1 MATTK
6 KAKTSTTRTLLVYL
20 GDTGLEV
27 GELQF
32 SRQGQK
38 EVSAFRYS
46 PAWLSN
52 PDCFALSPDLPL
64 STDFQYRA
72 GSKETATFAGAIA
85 DTEPDGWGRRVIDR
99 AHAKRRKAEKD
110 AGRDAGSAQ
119 LSDLD
124 YLLGVL
130 DSSRIGAL
138 RFRDNADS
146 PFLDVPH
153 DDNLPEGTHEVP
165 LQTLIQASK
174 AVESGKDTATDLA
187 YLKGRGTSL
196 GGMRPKATVLKPDGT
211 LTIAKFPSV
220 SDTRDVVRGEVLALL
235 LAKEAGLNASEAE
248 VVMAGAQAV
257 ALIVRFDRPRAGG
270 RIPYLSAASLLQL
283 DSREDGAYT
292 QIAEAIDRFSPRPL
306 ADKQELWARICFSM
320 LITNVD
326 DHMHNHGFLH
336 SGGGQWRLAPLFDVN
351 PFPDKEPVLKTA
363 VTEAT
368 GETGD
373 IQEALDA
380 AAYFGVSDDDAH
392 VILTRMMAALS
403 DWKRIARSPAVGMN
417 DDEIDKVAPAF
428 ENDNWDTVASFLEQ

>member
-38 EVSAFRYS
+38 ELSAFRYS

-64 STDFQYRA
+64 SADFQYRT
-72 GSKETATFAGAIA
+72 GSKETSTFAGAIA
-85 DTEPDGWGRRVIDR
+85 DTEPDGWGRRVINR

-138 RFRDNADS
+138 RFRDNANS

-174 AVESGKDTATDLA
+174 AVESGKETATDLA

-220 SDTRDVVRGEVLALL
+220 NDTRDMARGEVLALL

-248 VVMAGAQAV
+248 VVMAGTQAV

-306 ADKQELWARICFSM
+306 EDKQELWARICFNM

-351 PFPDKEPVLKTA
+351 PFPDKEPILKTA
-363 VTEAT
+363 VTEAS

-373 IQEALDA
+373 IQEALEA

-392 VILTRMMAALS
+392 AILTRMAAALT
-403 DWKRIARSPAVGMN
+403 DWKRIARSPAVGMS
-417 DDEIDKVAPAF
+417 DDEIEKVTPAF
-428 ENDNWDTVASFLEQ
+428 ENDNWDRVATFLEQ

>member
-1 MATTK
+1 MAMTK
-6 KAKTSTTRTLLVYL
+6 KTKTSKTRMLRVYL

-32 SRQGQK
+32 SQQGQK
-38 EVSAFRYS
+38 EVSAFRYFPS
-46 PAWLSN
+46 WLSN

-64 STDFQYRA
+64 STDFQYRT
-72 GSKETATFAGAIA
+72 GSKETSTFAGAIA
-85 DTEPDGWGRRVIDR
+85 DTEPDGWGRRVINR
-99 AHAKRRKAEKD
+99 AHAKRRKTEKD
-110 AGRDAGSAQ
+110 AGFAQ

-174 AVESGKDTATDLA
+174 AVESGKETETDLA
-187 YLKGRGTSL
+187 YLKGRGTSI

-211 LTIAKFPSV
+211 LTIAKFPSI
-220 SDTRDVVRGEVLALL
+220 SDTRDVARGEVLALL
-235 LAKEAGLNASEAE
+235 LAKDAGMNASEAE
-248 VVMAGAQAV
+248 VVLSGAQAV
-257 ALIVRFDRPRAGG
+257 AIITRFDRPRAGG

-306 ADKQELWARICFSM
+306 EDKQELWARICFSM

-351 PFPDKEPVLKTA
+351 PFPDKQPILKTA

-392 VILTRMMAALS
+392 EILIRMMAALNN
-403 DWKRIARSPAVGMN
+403 WKRLARSPAVGMD

-428 ENDNWDTVASFLEQ
+428 ENDNWNTVASFLQSQ

>member
-1 MATTK
+1 ML
-6 KAKTSTTRTLLVYL
+6 RVYL

-32 SRQGQK
+32 SQQGQK
-38 EVSAFRYS
+38 EVSAFRYFPS
-46 PAWLSN
+46 WLSN

-64 STDFQYRA
+64 STDFQYRT
-72 GSKETATFAGAIA
+72 GSKETSTFAGAIA
-85 DTEPDGWGRRVIDR
+85 DTEPDGWGRRVINR
-99 AHAKRRKAEKD
+99 AHAKRRKTEKD
-110 AGRDAGSAQ
+110 AGFAQ

-174 AVESGKDTATDLA
+174 AVESGKETETDLA
-187 YLKGRGTSL
+187 YLKGRGTSI

-211 LTIAKFPSV
+211 LTIAKFPSI
-220 SDTRDVVRGEVLALL
+220 SDTRDVARGEVLALL
-235 LAKEAGLNASEAE
+235 LAKDAGMNASEAE
-248 VVMAGAQAV
+248 VVLSGAQAV
-257 ALIVRFDRPRAGG
+257 AIITRFDRPRAGG

-306 ADKQELWARICFSM
+306 EDKQELWARICFSM

-351 PFPDKEPVLKTA
+351 PFPDKQPILKTA

-392 VILTRMMAALS
+392 EILIRMMAALNN
-403 DWKRIARSPAVGMN
+403 WKRLARSPAVGMD

-428 ENDNWDTVASFLEQ
+428 ENDNWNTVASFLQSQ

>member
-1 MATTK
+1 MAMTK
-6 KAKTSTTRTLLVYL
+6 KTKTSTTRMLRVYL

-32 SRQGQK
+32 SQQGQK

-46 PAWLSN
+46 PSWLSN

-64 STDFQYRA
+64 STDFQYRT
-72 GSKETATFAGAIA
+72 GSKETSTFAGAIA
-85 DTEPDGWGRRVIDR
+85 DTEPDGWGRRVINR
-99 AHAKRRKAEKD
+99 AHAKRRKTEKD
-110 AGRDAGSAQ
+110 ACFAQ
-119 LSDLD
+119 MSDLD

-153 DDNLPEGTHEVP
+153 DDNLPEGTHEVS

-174 AVESGKDTATDLA
+174 AVESGKETATDLA
-187 YLKGRGTSL
+187 YLKGRGTSI
-196 GGMRPKATVLKPDGT
+196 GGMRPKVTVLKPDGT
-211 LTIAKFPSV
+211 LTIAKFPSI
-220 SDTRDVVRGEVLALL
+220 SDTRDVARGEVLALL
-235 LAKEAGLNASEAE
+235 LAKDAGMNASEAE
-248 VVMAGAQAV
+248 VVLSGAQAV
-257 ALIVRFDRPRAGG
+257 AIITRFDRPRAGG

-306 ADKQELWARICFSM
+306 EDKQELWARICFSM

-351 PFPDKEPVLKTA
+351 PFPDKQPILKTA

-392 VILTRMMAALS
+392 EILTRMMAALNN
-403 DWKRIARSPAVGMN
+403 WKRLARSPAVGMD

-428 ENDNWDTVASFLEQ
+428 ENDNWDTVASFLQSQ

>member
-1 MATTK
+1 MAMTK
-6 KAKTSTTRTLLVYL
+6 KTKTSKTRMLRVYL

-32 SRQGQK
+32 SQQGQK
-38 EVSAFRYS
+38 EVSAFRYFPS
-46 PAWLSN
+46 WLSN

-64 STDFQYRA
+64 STDFQYRT
-72 GSKETATFAGAIA
+72 GSKETSTFAGAIA
-85 DTEPDGWGRRVIDR
+85 DTEPDGWGRRVINR
-99 AHAKRRKAEKD
+99 AHAKRRRTEKD
-110 AGRDAGSAQ
+110 AGFAQ

-174 AVESGKDTATDLA
+174 AVESGKETETDLA
-187 YLKGRGTSL
+187 YLKGRGTSI

-211 LTIAKFPSV
+211 LTIAKFPSI
-220 SDTRDVVRGEVLALL
+220 SDTRDVARGEVLALL
-235 LAKEAGLNASEAE
+235 LAKDAGMNASEAE
-248 VVMAGAQAV
+248 VVLSGAQAV
-257 ALIVRFDRPRAGG
+257 AIITRFDRPRAGG

-306 ADKQELWARICFSM
+306 EDKQELWARICFSM

-351 PFPDKEPVLKTA
+351 PFPDKQPILKTA

-392 VILTRMMAALS
+392 EILIRMMAALNN
-403 DWKRIARSPAVGMN
+403 WKRLARSPAVGMD

-428 ENDNWDTVASFLEQ
+428 ENDNWNTVASFLQSQ